1 MIIRNERLE
10 LELFLPDRPV
20 VLCLDNPISKFSL
33 RSLELA
39 LNDKNTEMIIDH
51 QNVEKFKFINI
62 DNISTK
68 DVNKIIVATISSII
82 VNNSTIYNN
91 LNEMEKVMFSTK
103 FQQGLNEINE
113 CLGMKNFVVP
123 KLIDVDDIL
132 SLIVD
137 TTTLE
142 LAISAF
148 IKCLSLLYPDTHFL
162 VVTDKYINMLV
173 VDCNYKNVQ
182 FIHHVT
188 SELDI
193 DVILR
198 YGLFVPGSGIVKEC
212 EIPENEIGLIRYIFN
227 DVVIKNFHFQN
238 EKIKEIIK
246 LKYKIDPNLIVN
258 VSRETFKNK
267 HF

>member
-1 MIIRNERLE
+1 MIIRNEKLE
-10 LELFLPDRPV
+10 LELFLPDRSV
-20 VLCLDNPISKFSL
+20 VLCLDNPVSKFSL
-33 RSLELA
+33 HSLELA
-39 LNDKNTEMIIDH
+39 LNDKKTEMVIDH
-51 QNVEKFKFINI
+51 QMVEKFKIINI

-91 LNEMEKVMFSTK
+91 LSEMEKVMFSTK

-113 CLGMKNFVVP
+113 CLGMQSFVVP

-132 SLIVD
+132 NLIVAN
-137 TTTLE
+137 TTLE
-142 LAISAF
+142 LSISPF
-148 IKCLSLLYPDTHFL
+148 IKCLSLLYPNTHFL
-162 VVTDKYINMLV
+162 IVTDKYINMLAF
-173 VDCNYKNVQ
+173 DCDYANVQ
-182 FIHHVT
+182 IIHHVT
-188 SELDI
+188 DDLAI

-198 YGLFVPGSGIVKEC
+198 HGLFVPGSGSVKEC
-212 EIPENEIGLIRYIFN
+212 EITEKEIGLIRYIFN
-227 DVVIKNFHFQN
+227 DVVIKNFDFQN

>member
-1 MIIRNERLE
+1 MIIRNEKLE
-10 LELFLPDRPV
+10 LELFLPDKSV

-39 LNDKNTEMIIDH
+39 LNDKKTEIIIDH
-51 QNVEKFKFINI
+51 QNVEKFKFINL

-91 LNEMEKVMFSTK
+91 LSEMEKVMFSTK
-103 FQQGLNEINE
+103 FQQGLFEINE
-113 CLGMKNFVVP
+113 CLGMQNFVVP

-132 SLIVD
+132 NLIVD
-137 TTTLE
+137 TNTVE
-142 LAISAF
+142 CSVFAF
-148 IKCLSLLYPDTHFL
+148 IKCLNMLYPDTHFL
-162 VVTDKYINMLV
+162 IVTDKYIDTLASGC
-173 VDCNYKNVQ
+173 DYANVQ
-182 FIHHVT
+182 IIHRVT

-198 YGLFVPGSGIVKEC
+198 HGLFVPGSGNVKEC

-227 DVVIKNFHFQN
+227 DVVIKNFDFQN

-258 VSRETFKNK
+258 VSRETLKNW

>member
-1 MIIRNERLE
+1 MIIRNEILE

-33 RSLELA
+33 HSLELA
-39 LNDKNTEMIIDH
+39 LNDKKTEMVIDH
-51 QNVEKFKFINI
+51 QMVEKFKIINI

-91 LNEMEKVMFSTK
+91 LSEMEKVMFSTK

-123 KLIDVDDIL
+123 KLIDVDDVL
-132 SLIVD
+132 NLIVD

-162 VVTDKYINMLV
+162 VVTDKYINMLAS
-173 VDCNYKNVQ
+173 DCNYKNVQ
-182 FIHHVT
+182 LIHHVT
-188 SELDI
+188 SELNI

-198 YGLFVPGSGIVKEC
+198 YGLSVPGSGIVKEC

-246 LKYKIDPNLIVN
+246 SKYKIDPNLIVN
-258 VSRETFKNK
+258 VSRETFENK